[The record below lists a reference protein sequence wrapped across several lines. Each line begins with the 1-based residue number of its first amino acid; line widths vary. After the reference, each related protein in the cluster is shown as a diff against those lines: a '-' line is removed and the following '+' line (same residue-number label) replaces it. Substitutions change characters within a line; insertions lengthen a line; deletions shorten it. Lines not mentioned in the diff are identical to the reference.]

1 MILGRLKLGGRPRM
15 REKPQGM
22 EVECSFR
29 AGGPRFEEIK
39 KLKTVISKVGDGKL
53 KYLLLFLATKRGCA
67 TAKFSSRK
75 GNIRERL
82 AIFGHG
88 SETEIHFWL

>member
-1 MILGRLKLGGRPRM
+1 M

-39 KLKTVISKVGDGKL
+39 KLKTVISKVGDGNTCFYFWQRREVVPRL
-53 KYLLLFLATKRGCA
+53 SSLLEWEIFVRGWPFLDMVPKQKSTSGYK
-67 TAKFSSRK
+67 SPM
-75 GNIRERL
+75 
-82 AIFGHG
+82 
-88 SETEIHFWL
+88 HFVLPP